1 MSPHEKT
8 PEQLAE
14 EVRNLGPWHQ
24 GIQITPD
31 FNTSDPYEST
41 GEMNRRQN
49 QNISLLTT
57 LYDGYMDMVR
67 PLYPQGL
74 AGKKFLD
81 CACNAGVYCFA
92 ARSLGADYS
101 FGFDIREHWINQ
113 ARWVQQH
120 RTVTPTDNVEFGVCD
135 VYDLPQRGL
144 PMFDLTMF
152 KGIFYH
158 LPDPIT
164 ALKNASDLTRE
175 VLIFNTQATW
185 GKPDGYLKP
194 GSEDIRS
201 LMSGAYGLNWRPT
214 GPRTM
219 IPVFSWLGFKEARLI
234 FYRQNPTHP
243 ELGRLEIVASKV
255 EGLLDGLADY
265 PNLYEMSAN

>member
-1 MSPHEKT
+1 MNVMTKSI
-8 PEQLAE
+8 EQMTD
-14 EVRNLGPWHQ
+14 EVRSLGPWHQ
-24 GIQITPD
+24 SIQITKD
-31 FNTSDPYEST
+31 FATGDPYSAT
-41 GEMNRRQN
+41 GEMNRKQN

-57 LYDGYMDMVR
+57 LYENYIDTVKPIYPDG
-67 PLYPQGL
+67 LS
-74 AGKKFLD
+74 GKRFLD
-81 CACNAGVYCFA
+81 CACNAGIYCFA
-92 ARSLGADYS
+92 ARALGAEFS
-101 FGFDIREHWINQ
+101 FGFDVREHWINQ
-113 ARWVQQH
+113 ANWVRENRQ
-120 RTVTPTDNVEFGVCD
+120 VGPTDRIKFAVCD
-135 VYDLPQRGL
+135 VYDLPKRRL

-214 GPRTM
+214 GPQTM
-219 IPVFSWLGFKEARLI
+219 IPIFSWLGFKEARLI

-243 ELGRLEIVASKV
+243 DLGRLEIVASKV
-255 EGLLDGLADY
+255 DGLLSSFTQY
-265 PNLYEMSAN
+265 ENLYEMKG